1 MCWSACLRCTRS
13 FLFSRASLAPK
24 AIRSTPETMVV
35 LPWRV
40 RVALLAATLFAVIFL
55 LVLAVAKSLS

>member
-1 MCWSACLRCTRS
+1 MA
-13 FLFSRASLAPK
+13 
-24 AIRSTPETMVV
+24 V
-35 LPWRV
+35 LPWRF